1 MKTLFAPLVSG
12 LMLACALS
20 ACVPATPPAS
30 STPIGSTETLPVKV
44 ALNLNTPVTLEG
56 QSLRLT
62 LLKVTDSRCP
72 LDVRCVWAGEVGI
85 DVEIAKLGVVYVRQP
100 LYTLFNANAA
110 NEPKSVIAE
119 GYTVKILEVTPYPG
133 QNGSGVKTVTLELTK
148 NKN

>member
-20 ACVPATPPAS
+20 ACVPTTPPPS

-110 NEPKSVIAE
+110 SEPKSVIAE
-119 GYTVKILEVTPYPG
+119 GYTVKILEVTPYPR

>member
-20 ACVPATPPAS
+20 ACVPTTPPLL

-110 NEPKSVIAE
+110 SEPKSVIAE
-119 GYTVKILEVTPYPG
+119 GYTVKILEVTPYPR

>member
-100 LYTLFNANAA
+100 LYTLFGANAA